1 MAYYKTFAQKIRWFG
16 WKLPLQ
22 PAKSKLWL
30 LAHFWPFYP
39 NCKINNYNQLNVAI
53 YYGGYGGVVGGGDG
67 VGGGGGGGSAG
78 GATAGGGGGR
88 VMVVA

>member
-1 MAYYKTFAQKIRWFG
+1 MTYYKTFAKKIRSFG

-30 LAHFWPFYP
+30 FAHFLPFYP
-39 NCKINNYNQLNVAI
+39 HCGTSNYNQPSIAI
-53 YYGGYGGVVGGGDG
+53 YYGGC
-67 VGGGGGGGSAG
+67 GGGGFGSGGGS
-78 GATAGGGGGR
+78 GGGGCGGGVGGR